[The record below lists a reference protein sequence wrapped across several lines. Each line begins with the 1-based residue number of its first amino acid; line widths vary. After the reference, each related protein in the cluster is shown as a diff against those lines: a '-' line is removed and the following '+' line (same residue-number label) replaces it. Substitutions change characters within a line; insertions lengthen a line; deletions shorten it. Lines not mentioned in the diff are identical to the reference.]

1 MSDEPLSAV
10 VRFFKALA
18 DASRLRIVG
27 VLAERERSVEELAT
41 LLHLKAP
48 TVSHHLSKLKEAGL
62 VQMRPEG
69 TVRVYRLDAAALRS
83 LSKDVLSPKR
93 IGSLADDLDRD
104 AWERKVLKDF
114 FQGER
119 LKEIPASRKK
129 RDVVLR
135 WFARQFRPGKRYT
148 ERQVNDLLRRHH
160 DDTATLRRELIANTQ
175 RLMRRDHGFYWRV
188 EA

>member
-1 MSDEPLSAV
+1 MSDEPLSVV

-27 VLAERERSVEELAT
+27 VLAERERGVEELAT

-48 TVSHHLSKLKEAGL
+48 TVSHHLTKLKEAGL

-69 TVRVYRLDAAALRS
+69 TARVYRLDATALRS
-83 LSKDVLSPKR
+83 LSKNVLSPER

-114 FQGER
+114 FAGER

-129 RDVVLR
+129 RDVSSALVGR
-135 WFARQFRPGKRYT
+135 AVPARQALHRASS
-148 ERQVNDLLRRHH
+148 E
-160 DDTATLRRELIANTQ
+160 
-175 RLMRRDHGFYWRV
+175 
-188 EA
+188 